1 MPSWGIHLATANEI
15 LKKLN
20 IEDRNA
26 FLLGNF
32 IPDAERHV
40 VKDFSIFVPYNI
52 THFPEYSF
60 IDGHYERLPNFNKFF
75 EKYKSKLSNL
85 LVLGYLTHLITDYYW
100 NRLTHLRYTITDE
113 NGICVGIKLNDGTQI
128 EADKS
133 IRKKLKHNDFSLFEK
148 YLIKENEFEYPN
160 YEENLLEYIKDIDE
174 TKYIESDLVK
184 IVDYLNSKQKNKN
197 EEVYGEY
204 KLYTL
209 EQIKIDYE
217 NSIKFIID
225 FFVKNKLI

>member
-1 MPSWGIHLATANEI
+1 MQ
-15 LKKLN
+15 
-20 IEDRNA
+20 ED
-26 FLLGNF
+26 
-32 IPDAERHV
+32 
-40 VKDFSIFVPYNI
+40 FV
-52 THFPEYSF
+52 
-60 IDGHYERLPNFNKFF
+60 D
-75 EKYKSKLSNL
+75 
-85 LVLGYLTHLITDYYW
+85 
-100 NRLTHLRYTITDE
+100 
-113 NGICVGIKLNDGTQI
+113 
-128 EADKS
+128 
-133 IRKKLKHNDFSLFEK
+133 
-148 YLIKENEFEYPN
+148 
-160 YEENLLEYIKDIDE
+160 IKDIDE

>member
-15 LKKLN
+15 LKILN

-40 VKDFSIFVPYNI
+40 VKDFSIFVPYDI

-75 EKYKSKLSNL
+75 EKYKSKLSNP

-113 NGICVGIKLNDGTQI
+113 NGLCVGIKLNDGTQI

-133 IRKKLKHNDFSLFEK
+133 IRKKLKHNDFWLW
-148 YLIKENEFEYPN
+148 LR
-160 YEENLLEYIKDIDE
+160 
-174 TKYIESDLVK
+174 
-184 IVDYLNSKQKNKN
+184 
-197 EEVYGEY
+197 
-204 KLYTL
+204 
-209 EQIKIDYE
+209 
-217 NSIKFIID
+217 
-225 FFVKNKLI
+225 